1 MEGHVNVTVLSRS
14 RYEGGEDVLAFAG
27 NGLLKRTERGWHLRY
42 TASSQDGSHMASD
55 VRLEEGRATVR
66 NITGDYTLLLDP
78 RETTQA
84 RIPTQLGV
92 LTMAVTT
99 RGLDWQL
106 EEAPGRIMMD
116 YTLTA
121 LGQTLSDLHLTVYL
135 TYK

>member
-27 NGLLKRTERGWHLRY
+27 NGLLKRTESGWHLRY

-55 VRLEEGRATVR
+55 VRLEDGRATVR
-66 NITGDYTLLLDP
+66 NITGDYTLILDP

-84 RIPTQLGV
+84 RIPTQLGA

>member
-27 NGLLKRTERGWHLRY
+27 NGLLKRTENGWHLRY

-55 VRLEEGRATVR
+55 VRLEDGRATVR
-66 NITGDYTLLLDP
+66 NITGDYTLILDP

-84 RIPTQLGV
+84 RIPTQLGA

>member
-55 VRLEEGRATVR
+55 VRLEDGRATVR

-84 RIPTQLGV
+84 RIPTQLGA

>member
-42 TASSQDGSHMASD
+42 TASSQDGNHMASD
-55 VRLEEGRATVR
+55 VRLEDGRATVR

-78 RETTQA
+78 KGTTQA
-84 RIPTQLGV
+84 RIPTQLGA

>member
-27 NGLLKRTERGWHLRY
+27 NGLLKRTENGWHLRY

-55 VRLEEGRATVR
+55 VRLEDGRATVR
-66 NITGDYTLLLDP
+66 NITGDYTLILDP

-84 RIPTQLGV
+84 RIPTQLGA

-106 EEAPGRIMMD
+106 EEAPGRIIMD

>member
-27 NGLLKRTERGWHLRY
+27 NGLLKRTESGWHLRY

-55 VRLEEGRATVR
+55 VRLEDGRATVR

-78 RETTQA
+78 KETTQA
-84 RIPTQLGV
+84 RIPTQLGA

>member
-55 VRLEEGRATVR
+55 VRLEDGRATVR
-66 NITGDYTLLLDP
+66 NITGDYTLILDP

-84 RIPTQLGV
+84 RIPTQLGA

-121 LGQTLSDLHLTVYL
+121 LGQTLSDLHLTAYL

>member
-55 VRLEEGRATVR
+55 VRLEDGRATVR
-66 NITGDYTLLLDP
+66 NITGDYTLILDP

-84 RIPTQLGV
+84 RIPTQLGA